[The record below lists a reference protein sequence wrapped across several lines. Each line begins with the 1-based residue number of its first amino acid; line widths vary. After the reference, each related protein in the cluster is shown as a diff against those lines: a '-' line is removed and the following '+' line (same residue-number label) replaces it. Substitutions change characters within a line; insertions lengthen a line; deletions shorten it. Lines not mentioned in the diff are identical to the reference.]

1 MKKGRQTARRIW
13 GIVSKLVPFLIGMY
27 CYYPIFCAQEVHLY
41 PLLDTIYSAIKLYSG
56 SVEGDVP
63 VGLLLQ
69 IGRYWGLLI
78 SLTVLAQIFHRMR
91 DLVNW
96 AKLLG
101 PDVSVVYGD
110 SAYADY
116 AFESLAPRRRVRG
129 EDKLIEGAARY
140 LLMFSGDEK
149 NLAFFTRHYA
159 ALQGKKVYIM
169 LDGVARQ
176 SIEDPMVTVFSLVE
190 NCARQYWK
198 DHPVLHNERIA
209 ILGFGPVGQN
219 LLLYGLQMNLIDP
232 AQHLEYHIYG
242 DGTAFCRE
250 HTGLDRMAPDEVIFH
265 HDGQYAYTEM
275 RDFDRIILCSEEEQS
290 GAVQASRLLAA
301 APLRCPIHVYAPSR
315 DILTSLFGSER
326 LVCFGSA
333 HETARAEAIFNEEA
347 MQAARRQHE
356 LYAKQYGGEPWEK
369 LDSFKR
375 YSNVSS
381 SDYLATLTRL
391 LQNGMPVEQAAELEH
406 IRWNRYHYLNNWT
419 YGPETDSANRV
430 HRCLVPFAALSK
442 EEQRKDIE
450 AIESKL

>member
-1 MKKGRQTARRIW
+1 
-13 GIVSKLVPFLIGMY
+13 
-27 CYYPIFCAQEVHLY
+27 
-41 PLLDTIYSAIKLYSG
+41 
-56 SVEGDVP
+56 
-63 VGLLLQ
+63 
-69 IGRYWGLLI
+69 
-78 SLTVLAQIFHRMR
+78 
-91 DLVNW
+91 
-96 AKLLG
+96 
-101 PDVSVVYGD
+101 
-110 SAYADY
+110 
-116 AFESLAPRRRVRG
+116 
-129 EDKLIEGAARY
+129 
-140 LLMFSGDEK
+140 MFSGDEK

-250 HTGLDRMAPDEVIFH
+250 HTMLDRMAPDEVIFH
-265 HDGQYAYTEM
+265 HDGQYTYTEM

-301 APLRCPIHVYAPSR
+301 APLHCPIHVYAPSR

-333 HETARAEAIFNEEA
+333 QETARAEAIFNEEA

-356 LYAKQYGGEPWEK
+356 FYAKQYGGEPWEK
-369 LDSFKR
+369 LDAFKR

-391 LQNGMPVEQAAELEH
+391 LQDGMPVEQAAELEH
-406 IRWNRYHYLNNWT
+406 VRWNRYHYLNN
-419 YGPETDSANRV
+419 
-430 HRCLVPFAALSK
+430 
-442 EEQRKDIE
+442 
-450 AIESKL
+450 